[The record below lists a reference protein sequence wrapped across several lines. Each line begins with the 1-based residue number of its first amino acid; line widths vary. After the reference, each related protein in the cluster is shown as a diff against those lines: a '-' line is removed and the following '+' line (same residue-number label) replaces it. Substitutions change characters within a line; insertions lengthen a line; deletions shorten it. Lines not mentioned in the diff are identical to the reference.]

1 MLIASAALVILFVAF
16 CLSIRPKEY
25 PMDRDVI
32 LRIRRFSEDLRR
44 EQLLPY
50 E

>member
-1 MLIASAALVILFVAF
+1 MLILFASLAVFLPAL
-16 CLSIRPKEY
+16 CLAIRTKEM

-32 LRIRRFSEDLRR
+32 LRIRRFSDDVRR

-50 E
+50 D

>member
-1 MLIASAALVILFVAF
+1 MLIVFASLALFVPAL
-16 CLSIRPKEY
+16 CWAVRSKET

-32 LRIRRFSEDLRR
+32 LRIRRFAEEVRR

>member
-1 MLIASAALVILFVAF
+1 MLIVFASLALVVPAL
-16 CLSIRPKEY
+16 CLARSKEM

-32 LRIRRFSEDLRR
+32 LRLRRFAEEVRR

>member
-1 MLIASAALVILFVAF
+1 MLILFTSLAVFLLALCFA
-16 CLSIRPKEY
+16 IRPKAV

-32 LRIRRFSEDLRR
+32 LRIRRFSDELRR

>member
-1 MLIASAALVILFVAF
+1 MLIVFASLALVVPVL
-16 CLSIRPKEY
+16 CLAIRGKEM

-32 LRIRRFSEDLRR
+32 LRLRRFAEEVRR

>member
-1 MLIASAALVILFVAF
+1 MLIVFASLALVVPALCFATR
-16 CLSIRPKEY
+16 SKEM

-32 LRIRRFSEDLRR
+32 LRLRRFAEEVRR